1 MDDWTRSRKNVY
13 NAHMD
18 PQLRQIHDALFDLIR
33 VANAPQPDALLIS
46 EAGITL
52 DRALLPLL
60 ARIGRF
66 GRVGVVEL
74 AEMVGRDYTTV
85 SRQVAK
91 LESLGLIERRASAVD
106 KRVREAILTPAGEAM
121 NTAIDGAR
129 DRLFRAHF
137 DRWPDSEKADLA
149 RLLRKMADEAL
160 QWTK

>member
-1 MDDWTRSRKNVY
+1 
-13 NAHMD
+13 MD
-18 PQLRQIHDALFDLIR
+18 PLVRQIHEALFDLVR
-33 VANAPQPDALLIS
+33 VANAPQPDAMLIQ

-66 GRVGVVEL
+66 GHVGVVEL

-91 LESLGLIERRASAVD
+91 LESLGLIERKTGAD
-106 KRVREAILTPAGEAM
+106 KRVREAAVTPAGAAM
-121 NTAIDGAR
+121 NLALDGAR

-137 DRWPDSEKADLA
+137 DRWPEHEKQELA

-160 QWTK
+160 HWTR

>member
-1 MDDWTRSRKNVY
+1 
-13 NAHMD
+13 MD
-18 PQLRQIHDALFDLIR
+18 PLIRQIHDALFDLVR
-33 VANAPQPDALLIS
+33 VANAPQPDAMLIQ

-60 ARIGRF
+60 ARIGKF

-91 LESLGLIERRASAVD
+91 LESLGLIERRPGAVD
-106 KRVREAILTPAGEAM
+106 KRVREATVTPEGAAM
-121 NTAIDGAR
+121 NVALDGAR

-137 DRWPDSEKADLA
+137 DRWPEHEKLELA

-160 QWTK
+160 QWTR

>member
-1 MDDWTRSRKNVY
+1 
-13 NAHMD
+13 MD
-18 PQLRQIHDALFDLIR
+18 PLLRQIHDALFDLIR
-33 VANAPQPDALLIS
+33 VANAPQPDAMLIN

-91 LESLGLIERRASAVD
+91 LESLGLIARTPGATD
-106 KRVREAILTPAGEAM
+106 KRVREATLTPAGEAM
-121 NTAIDGAR
+121 NAALDGAR
-129 DRLFRAHF
+129 ERLFRAHF
-137 DRWPDSEKADLA
+137 DRWPEHEKTELA

-160 QWTK
+160 QWTR

>member
-1 MDDWTRSRKNVY
+1 MY

-18 PQLRQIHDALFDLIR
+18 PQLRQIHDALFDLFR
-33 VANAPQPDALLIS
+33 VANAPQPDALLIQ

-60 ARIGRF
+60 ARIGRL

-85 SRQVAK
+85 SRQAAK
-91 LESLGLIERRASAVD
+91 LESLGLIERKASATD
-106 KRVREAILTPAGEAM
+106 KRVREATLTPEGEAM
-121 NTAIDGAR
+121 NAAVDGAR

-137 DRWPDSEKADLA
+137 DRWPDHEKAELG

-160 QWTK
+160 NWTR

>member
-1 MDDWTRSRKNVY
+1 
-13 NAHMD
+13 MD
-18 PQLRQIHDALFDLIR
+18 PTIRKIHTALFDLFR
-33 VANAPQPDALLIS
+33 VANAPQPDAMLMQ

-74 AEMVGRDYTTV
+74 AEMVGRDYPTV

-91 LESLGLIERRASAVD
+91 LENLGLIERQASAAD
-106 KRVREAILTPAGEAM
+106 KRVREATVTPAGAAM
-121 NTAIDGAR
+121 NTALDGAR

-137 DRWPDSEKADLA
+137 DRWPENEKTELA

-160 QWTK
+160 QWTR